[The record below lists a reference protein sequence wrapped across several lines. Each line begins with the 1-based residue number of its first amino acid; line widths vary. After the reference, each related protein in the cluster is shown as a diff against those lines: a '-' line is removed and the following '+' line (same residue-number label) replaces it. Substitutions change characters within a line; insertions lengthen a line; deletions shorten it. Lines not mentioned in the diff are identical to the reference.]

1 MKSVKNV
8 LFLAL
13 MAVVSFCV
21 ASCSPGPEPLP
32 AYKKVDEKIF
42 YDNIQSS
49 SRNGVPQ
56 IIDYRPADEFAA
68 GHIENAINIP
78 VTDRNAEPAI
88 KQKLAQF
95 DQNRNI
101 YIYGSKATNNTL
113 GFYLAGI
120 VSKEG
125 WGLSNTF
132 HLINGIEGWQKA
144 GYPVVK

>member
-21 ASCSPGPEPLP
+21 ASCSTGSSELEP
-32 AYKKVDEKIF
+32 YKKVNEKIF

-78 VTDRNAEPAI
+78 VTDKNAEPAI

-125 WGLSNTF
+125 WGLSKTF
-132 HLINGIEGWQKA
+132 HLINGIEGWQEA